1 MRHRAA
7 TSAEEF
13 PSSGCL
19 SLSPSGIVSTSLV
32 ALPYGAT
39 SPLCTGPHL
48 MLGGSAAATPAG
60 VGKTSWHPGR
70 GLASTV
76 KKSRSQRWR

>member
-19 SLSPSGIVSTSLV
+19 SLSPSGIDSTSLV

-48 MLGGSAAATPAG
+48 MLGGSATATPAG
-60 VGKTSWHPGR
+60 VGKTS
-70 GLASTV
+70 
-76 KKSRSQRWR
+76 